1 MPSRRRG
8 RDRARTFF
16 AKRGNCSGV
25 DQGSGAGSDSGEV
38 SSTFGAT
45 FWSSPTSTRP
55 RLGEPHSA
63 SWAVKYRSEEHT
75 SELQS
80 LMRTSYAVFRLKKK
94 NISQTSNTTYTSPY
108 KHRI

>member
-63 SWAVKYRSEEHT
+63 SWAVKYS
-75 SELQS
+75 SGLQK
-80 LMRTSYAVFRLKKK
+80 RGGSYFSGVIVIPVPGIGRGHVCASV
-94 NISQTSNTTYTSPY
+94 T
-108 KHRI
+108 HAH